1 MALWD
6 DLSRELRAPPLSGRR
21 RAVLACHSVGLF
33 GGIGGQD
40 RVSRQK
46 NDFFVREFKKM
57 TKFLSGTK
65 LYELA
70 GVTSLITWLGVGIL
84 GSFLRIS
91 QMLDSRAEVIA
102 IFAQCATA
110 LFLSMVVILLVIR
123 LPPVRKA
130 KGALPKLAGTLGC
143 LLPILVLALP
153 RASLTYSMAIFVR
166 PCPCWNRR
174 FNLISLLAGSLLQH
188 FSTGPR
194 SRDTRSLSPYPSS
207 SLFGRTVRCVGTRMR
222 TRSVVAI
229 HRYGY
234 SYRHPKLAD
243 AL

>member
-1 MALWD
+1 
-6 DLSRELRAPPLSGRR
+6 
-21 RAVLACHSVGLF
+21 
-33 GGIGGQD
+33 
-40 RVSRQK
+40 
-46 NDFFVREFKKM
+46 M

-153 RASLTYSMAIFVR
+153 RASLTYSMAIFSSALV
-166 PCPCWNRR
+166 
-174 FNLISLLAGSLLQH
+174 LAGTVGSILSVCWLGRSFSIFPQARGLVTQGPYRLIRHPLYLAELCVVLGRVCELDQSWPFIVMVTAIAIQSWRMHYEEQILLEE
-188 FSTGPR
+188 FP
-194 SRDTRSLSPYPSS
+194 
-207 SLFGRTVRCVGTRMR
+207 
-222 TRSVVAI
+222 
-229 HRYGY
+229 
-234 SYRHPKLAD
+234 SYREYASRTARLVPGLYLKALIPTVPRAD
-243 AL
+243 S